1 MKLETLTAPSLKDLF
16 VKTIQDAIISGE
28 LAIGEVLPTE
38 REFAEQMNISRS
50 VVNGGLNELQ
60 SRGFIEIKPR
70 KGAVVA
76 DYIYTGNIN
85 TLTALME
92 YKGIA
97 FTKESVRSILEI
109 RKFTELMVVDRI
121 CGTATEKD
129 LEVLGMLLGE
139 MAEAK
144 NPHEAAICAFNF
156 WHELAYRSGDIIV
169 PLGIQSFKA
178 PVITLWERYC
188 RKYGIDAMV
197 ENNRQLF
204 SYISEQ
210 DVVSARALVIDY
222 MDKTIEGNLE
232 IYDT

>member
-1 MKLETLTAPSLKDLF
+1 MKLEQLTAPSLRDLF

-28 LAIGEVLPTE
+28 LKIGEILPTE
-38 REFAEQMNISRS
+38 REFAEQMNVSRS
-50 VVNGGLNELQ
+50 VVNSGLNELKN
-60 SRGFIEIKPR
+60 RGFIEIKPR

-92 YKGIA
+92 YRGIA

-109 RKFTELMVVDRI
+109 RKFAELMVVDRI
-121 CGTATEKD
+121 CERVTEDD
-129 LEVLGMLLGE
+129 LDVLGKLLGE
-139 MAEAK
+139 MAAAK
-144 NPHEAAICAFNF
+144 TPKEAALIAFEF

-188 RKYGIDAMV
+188 TKYGIHEMV
-197 ENNRQLF
+197 ENNRQLYD
-204 SYISEQ
+204 YIADR
-210 DVVSARALVIDY
+210 DVVSARACVIDY
-222 MDKTIEGNLE
+222 MDKSIEGDLE

>member
-1 MKLETLTAPSLKDLF
+1 MKLEQLTAPSLKDLF

-28 LAIGEVLPTE
+28 LQIGEILPTE

-50 VVNGGLNELQ
+50 VVNSGLNELQ
-60 SRGFIEIKPR
+60 NRGFIEIKPR

-109 RKFTELMVVDRI
+109 RKFAELMVVDRI
-121 CGTATEKD
+121 CDTATDED
-129 LEVLGMLLGE
+129 LEVLGKLLGD
-139 MAEAK
+139 MSAAK
-144 NPHEAAICAFNF
+144 TPHDAALIAFDF

-169 PLGIQSFKA
+169 PLGIQSFKD

-188 RKYGIDAMV
+188 SKYGIDSMV

-204 SYISEQ
+204 SYIAER
-210 DVVSARALVIDY
+210 DVVSARACVIDT
-222 MDKTIEGNLE
+222 MDKSIEGNLE
-232 IYDT
+232 IYDI

>member
-1 MKLETLTAPSLKDLF
+1 MKLEQLTALSLRDLF

-28 LAIGEVLPTE
+28 LRIGEVLPTE
-38 REFAEQMNISRS
+38 REFAEQMNVSRS
-50 VVNGGLNELQ
+50 VVNSGLNELKN
-60 SRGFIEIKPR
+60 RGFIEIKPR

-92 YKGIA
+92 YRGIA

-109 RKFTELMVVDRI
+109 RKFADLMVVDRI
-121 CGTATEKD
+121 CERVTEDD
-129 LEVLGMLLGE
+129 LDVLGKLLGE
-139 MAEAK
+139 MAAAK
-144 NPHEAAICAFNF
+144 TPKEAALIAFEF

-188 RKYGIDAMV
+188 TKYGIHEMV
-197 ENNRQLF
+197 ENNRQLYD
-204 SYISEQ
+204 YIADR
-210 DVVSARALVIDY
+210 DVVSARACVIDY
-222 MDKTIEGNLE
+222 MDKSIEGDLE

>member
-1 MKLETLTAPSLKDLF
+1 MKLEQLTAPSLRDLF

-28 LAIGEVLPTE
+28 LRIGEVLPTE
-38 REFAEQMNISRS
+38 REFAEQMNVSRS
-50 VVNGGLNELQ
+50 VVNSGLNELQ
-60 SRGFIEIKPR
+60 NRGFIEIKPR

-109 RKFTELMVVDRI
+109 RKFAELMVVDRI
-121 CGTATEKD
+121 CERVTEED
-129 LEVLGMLLGE
+129 LDVLGKLLGE
-139 MAEAK
+139 MAASK
-144 NPHEAAICAFNF
+144 TPKEAALIAFEF

-188 RKYGIDAMV
+188 TKYGIDEMV
-197 ENNRQLF
+197 ENNRQLYD
-204 SYISEQ
+204 YIADR
-210 DVVSARALVIDY
+210 DVVSARACVIDY
-222 MDKTIEGNLE
+222 MDKSIEGDLE

>member
-1 MKLETLTAPSLKDLF
+1 MKLEQLTAPSLRDLF

-28 LAIGEVLPTE
+28 LKIGEVLPTE

-50 VVNGGLNELQ
+50 VVNSGLNELQ
-60 SRGFIEIKPR
+60 NRGFIEIKPR

-109 RKFTELMVVDRI
+109 RKFAELMVVDRI
-121 CGTATEKD
+121 CDTATEED
-129 LEVLGMLLGE
+129 LDVLGKLLGD
-139 MAEAK
+139 MSAATTPK
-144 NPHEAAICAFNF
+144 EAALIAFEF

-188 RKYGIDAMV
+188 KKYGISEMV

-204 SYISEQ
+204 DYIAAR
-210 DVVSARALVIDY
+210 DVVSARACVIDY
-222 MDKTIEGNLE
+222 MDKSIEGDLDINE
-232 IYDT
+232 T

>member
-1 MKLETLTAPSLKDLF
+1 MKLEQLSAPSLRDLF

-28 LAIGEVLPTE
+28 LKIGEVLPTE
-38 REFAEQMNISRS
+38 REFAEQMSVSRS
-50 VVNGGLNELQ
+50 VVNSGLNELKN
-60 SRGFIEIKPR
+60 RGFIEIKPR

-92 YKGIA
+92 YRGIA

-109 RKFTELMVVDRI
+109 RKFAELMVVDRI
-121 CGTATEKD
+121 CERVTEED
-129 LEVLGMLLGE
+129 LDVLGKLLGE
-139 MAEAK
+139 MAAAK
-144 NPHEAAICAFNF
+144 TPKEAALIAFEF

-188 RKYGIDAMV
+188 TKYGIHEMV
-197 ENNRQLF
+197 ENNRQLYD
-204 SYISEQ
+204 YIADR
-210 DVVSARALVIDY
+210 DVVSARACVIDY
-222 MDKTIEGNLE
+222 MDKSIEGDLE

>member
-1 MKLETLTAPSLKDLF
+1 MKLQQLTSPSLKDLF

-38 REFAEQMNISRS
+38 REFSEQMNVSRS
-50 VVNGGLNELQ
+50 VVNSGLNELQ
-60 SRGFIEIKPR
+60 NRGFIEIKPR

-109 RKFTELMVVDRI
+109 RKFAELMVVDRI
-121 CGTATEKD
+121 CERVTDKD
-129 LEVLGMLLGE
+129 LDVLGKLLGD
-139 MAEAK
+139 MSAAK
-144 NPHEAAICAFNF
+144 TPREAAECAFNF

-169 PLGIQSFKA
+169 PLGVQSFKA

-197 ENNRQLF
+197 ENNRELY
-204 SYISEQ
+204 SYIAER

-222 MDKTIEGNLE
+222 MDKSIEGNLE
-232 IYDT
+232 IYDI

>member
-1 MKLETLTAPSLKDLF
+1 MKLEQLTAPSLKDLF

-28 LAIGEVLPTE
+28 LQIGEILPTE

-50 VVNGGLNELQ
+50 VVNSGLNELQ
-60 SRGFIEIKPR
+60 NRGFIEIKPR

-92 YKGIA
+92 YRGIA

-109 RKFTELMVVDRI
+109 RKFAELMVVDRI
-121 CGTATEKD
+121 CDTATDED
-129 LEVLGMLLGE
+129 LEILGKLLAD
-139 MAEAK
+139 MSEART
-144 NPHEAAICAFNF
+144 PREAANIAFEF

-188 RKYGIDAMV
+188 SKYGIDSMV

-204 SYISEQ
+204 TYICER
-210 DVVSARALVIDY
+210 DVVSARACVIDT
-222 MDKTIEGNLE
+222 MDKSIEGNLE

>member
-1 MKLETLTAPSLKDLF
+1 MKLEQLTAPSLRDLF

-28 LAIGEVLPTE
+28 LKIGEVLPTE
-38 REFAEQMNISRS
+38 REFAEQMNVSRS
-50 VVNGGLNELQ
+50 VVNSGLNELKN
-60 SRGFIEIKPR
+60 RGFIEIKPR

-92 YKGIA
+92 YRGIA

-109 RKFTELMVVDRI
+109 RKFAELMVVDRI
-121 CGTATEKD
+121 CERVTEDD
-129 LEVLGMLLGE
+129 LDVLGKLLGE
-139 MAEAK
+139 MAAAK
-144 NPHEAAICAFNF
+144 TPKEAALIAFEF

-188 RKYGIDAMV
+188 TKYGIHEMV
-197 ENNRQLF
+197 ENNRQLYD
-204 SYISEQ
+204 YIADR
-210 DVVSARALVIDY
+210 DVVSARACVSDY
-222 MDKTIEGNLE
+222 MDKSIAGDLE

>member
-1 MKLETLTAPSLKDLF
+1 MKLEQLTAPSLRDLF

-28 LAIGEVLPTE
+28 LKIGEVLPTE
-38 REFAEQMNISRS
+38 REFAEQMNVSRS
-50 VVNGGLNELQ
+50 VVNSGLNELKN
-60 SRGFIEIKPR
+60 RGFIEIKPR

-92 YKGIA
+92 YRGIA

-109 RKFTELMVVDRI
+109 RKFAELMVVDRI
-121 CGTATEKD
+121 CERVTEED
-129 LEVLGMLLGE
+129 LDVLGKLLGE
-139 MAEAK
+139 MAASK
-144 NPHEAAICAFNF
+144 TPKEAALIAFEF

-188 RKYGIDAMV
+188 TKYGIDEMV
-197 ENNRQLF
+197 ENNRQLYD
-204 SYISEQ
+204 YIADR
-210 DVVSARALVIDY
+210 DVVSARACVIDY
-222 MDKTIEGNLE
+222 MDKSIEGDLE
-232 IYDT
+232 IYDV

>member
-1 MKLETLTAPSLKDLF
+1 MKLEQLTAHSLRDLF

-28 LAIGEVLPTE
+28 LKIGEVLPTE
-38 REFAEQMNISRS
+38 REFAEQMNVSRS
-50 VVNGGLNELQ
+50 VVNSGLNELKN
-60 SRGFIEIKPR
+60 RGFIEIKPR

-92 YKGIA
+92 YRGIA

-109 RKFTELMVVDRI
+109 RKFAELMVVDRI
-121 CGTATEKD
+121 CERVTEDD
-129 LEVLGMLLGE
+129 LDVLGKLLGE
-139 MAEAK
+139 MAAAK
-144 NPHEAAICAFNF
+144 TPKEAALIAFEF

-188 RKYGIDAMV
+188 TKYGIHEMV
-197 ENNRQLF
+197 ENNRQLYD
-204 SYISEQ
+204 YIADR
-210 DVVSARALVIDY
+210 DVVSARACVIDY
-222 MDKTIEGNLE
+222 MDKSIEGDLE

>member
-1 MKLETLTAPSLKDLF
+1 MKLEHLTAPSLRDLF

-28 LAIGEVLPTE
+28 LQIGEVLPTE
-38 REFAEQMNISRS
+38 REFAEQMDVSRS

-60 SRGFIEIKPR
+60 NRGFIEIKPR

-76 DYIYTGNIN
+76 DYIYSGNIN

-109 RKFTELMVVDRI
+109 RKFAELMVVDRI
-121 CGTATEKD
+121 CETVTEGD
-129 LEVLGMLLGE
+129 LDVLGKLLGK
-139 MAEAK
+139 MATAASPK
-144 NPHEAAICAFNF
+144 EAALIAFEF

-178 PVITLWERYC
+178 PVVTLWERYC
-188 RKYGIDAMV
+188 RKYGIEEMV
-197 ENNRQLF
+197 ENNRKLYD
-204 SYISEQ
+204 YIASR
-210 DVVSARALVIDY
+210 DVVSARACVIDY
-222 MDKTIEGNLE
+222 MDKSIEGDLE
-232 IYDT
+232 IYDV

>member
-1 MKLETLTAPSLKDLF
+1 MKLEQLTAPSLRDLF

-28 LAIGEVLPTE
+28 LKIGEVLPTE
-38 REFAEQMNISRS
+38 REFAEQMNVSRS
-50 VVNGGLNELQ
+50 VVNSGLNELKN
-60 SRGFIEIKPR
+60 RGFIEIKPR

-92 YKGIA
+92 YRGIA
-97 FTKESVRSILEI
+97 FTKESIRSILEI
-109 RKFTELMVVDRI
+109 RKFAELMVVDRI
-121 CGTATEKD
+121 CERVTEDD
-129 LEVLGMLLGE
+129 LDVLGKLLGE
-139 MAEAK
+139 MAAAK
-144 NPHEAAICAFNF
+144 TPKEAALIAFEF

-188 RKYGIDAMV
+188 TKYGIHEMV
-197 ENNRQLF
+197 ENNRQLYD
-204 SYISEQ
+204 YIADR
-210 DVVSARALVIDY
+210 DVVSARACVIDY
-222 MDKTIEGNLE
+222 MDKSIEGDLE

>member
-1 MKLETLTAPSLKDLF
+1 MKLEQLTAPSLRDLF

-28 LAIGEVLPTE
+28 LKIGEVLPTE

-50 VVNGGLNELQ
+50 VVNSGLNELQ
-60 SRGFIEIKPR
+60 NRGFIEIKPR

-109 RKFTELMVVDRI
+109 RKFAELMVVDRI
-121 CGTATEKD
+121 CDTATEED
-129 LEVLGMLLGE
+129 LDVLGKLLGD
-139 MAEAK
+139 MSAATTPK
-144 NPHEAAICAFNF
+144 EAALIAFEF

-178 PVITLWERYC
+178 PGSTASAKWW
-188 RKYGIDAMV
+188 KTTG
-197 ENNRQLF
+197 
-204 SYISEQ
+204 SSSTISPPGTS
-210 DVVSARALVIDY
+210 SAPAPASS
-222 MDKTIEGNLE
+222 TIWTNPSKATSRSTTHKKSLA
-232 IYDT
+232 

>member
-1 MKLETLTAPSLKDLF
+1 MKLEQLTAPSLRDLF

-28 LAIGEVLPTE
+28 LKIGEVLPTE
-38 REFAEQMNISRS
+38 RQFAEQMNVSRS
-50 VVNGGLNELQ
+50 VVNSGLNELKN
-60 SRGFIEIKPR
+60 RGFIEIKPR

-92 YKGIA
+92 YRGIA

-109 RKFTELMVVDRI
+109 RKFAELMVVDRI
-121 CGTATEKD
+121 CERVTEDD
-129 LEVLGMLLGE
+129 LDVLGKLLGE
-139 MAEAK
+139 MAAAK
-144 NPHEAAICAFNF
+144 TPKEAALIAFEF

-188 RKYGIDAMV
+188 TKYGIHEMV
-197 ENNRQLF
+197 ENNRQLYD
-204 SYISEQ
+204 YIADR
-210 DVVSARALVIDY
+210 DVVSARACVIDY
-222 MDKTIEGNLE
+222 MDKSIEGDLE

>member
-1 MKLETLTAPSLKDLF
+1 MKLEQLTAPSLRDLF

-28 LAIGEVLPTE
+28 LRIGEGLPTE
-38 REFAEQMNISRS
+38 REFAEQMNVSRS
-50 VVNGGLNELQ
+50 VVNSGLNELKN
-60 SRGFIEIKPR
+60 RGFIEIKPR

-92 YKGIA
+92 YRGIA

-109 RKFTELMVVDRI
+109 RKFAELMVVDRI
-121 CGTATEKD
+121 CERVTEED
-129 LEVLGMLLGE
+129 LDVLGKLLGE
-139 MAEAK
+139 MAAAK
-144 NPHEAAICAFNF
+144 TPKEAALIAFEF

-188 RKYGIDAMV
+188 TKYGIHEMV
-197 ENNRQLF
+197 ENNRQLYD
-204 SYISEQ
+204 YIADR
-210 DVVSARALVIDY
+210 DVVSARACVIDY
-222 MDKTIEGNLE
+222 MDKSIEGDLE
-232 IYDT
+232 IYDI